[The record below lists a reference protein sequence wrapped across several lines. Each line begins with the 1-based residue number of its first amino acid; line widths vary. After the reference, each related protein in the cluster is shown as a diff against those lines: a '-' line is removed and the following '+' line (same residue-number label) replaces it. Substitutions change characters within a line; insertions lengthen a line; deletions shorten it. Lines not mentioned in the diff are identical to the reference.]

1 MPASIVQDFLG
12 LLVAVGDNLRH
23 VPPVIFLTGLFIGL
37 AYGLLG
43 IGLVLVYRS
52 SKFINFAHGDIG
64 AFGASTLGILVL
76 NYKLN
81 YWIALPLGMLVSA
94 MAAGLVELL
103 VVRRLARAPRLMS
116 MVATIG
122 AGQFLFFL
130 ALIVSGKAGSG
141 AFFPEPAGLPSFTL
155 NHVFVST
162 SYTGMIL
169 LAPLAVVALAIFF
182 RRSRF
187 GIAIRGAAAN
197 AEAAAMAGMS
207 PARLATL
214 TWAISGALACVTA
227 ALLIHTLGARGGAS
241 LGPTLLVRALAA
253 GVIGRMRNL
262 PATFVAGIG
271 IGVLDTT
278 VNFMTSGGG
287 FGEVILLGIIIVALL
302 FQTERG
308 RRDDDKGS
316 WSAVQPWAPLPEPI
330 ARLWTVHQAGLILTL
345 VALAAALWV
354 PHFTP
359 AEVTYSLVVL
369 VSFAIVGL
377 SLYVVTG
384 LSGQLSLG
392 QFAIAATG
400 ALAGVLVVQR
410 THSYELAL
418 VGAAAAGAVTALL
431 VALPALRV
439 RGLLLAVT
447 SLAFALAMSSWL
459 LQQAP
464 PFGFGTAVLVGSVRF
479 LGQSTTTPQTYWYVA
494 LAVLVLCILVAR
506 NLRRSS
512 LGRLL
517 VALRD
522 NEDAARAFGVSAT
535 GRKLQSYAVSGALAG
550 LGGGVFAFAQTSL
563 AASSFP
569 AQESTTIVVMSVVG
583 GVGIVAGP
591 LLGAWTAMPRVVTM
605 GYLPYAAI
613 TFGWLLLI
621 LQAPNGVAGLLR
633 PVRDAAADL
642 VARLHGVDPVAARA
656 SADPARVEQESALTA
671 VKLAPRTGAQP
682 HGGESSILAVDGV
695 TKRYGG
701 LVAVDGVGF
710 DVRRGEVLGLI
721 GPNGAGK
728 TTLFECLSGFVSVD
742 QGSVR
747 FNDVAVT
754 RWTPERRA
762 RAGLIRSFQ
771 DSALF
776 STMTVLETVLV
787 SCERTLPSHVA
798 SSLLGWHRSD
808 RRRDARARE
817 LISLLGLDRYRHVQV
832 GSLSTGTRRI
842 AELACLMALEP
853 EMLLL
858 DEPSSGIAQKEVE
871 SLGEVISGIKRYLGT
886 TLVIIEHDIPLV
898 THLSDRMM
906 AMANG
911 SIVALG
917 SPDEVL
923 GNATV
928 IESYLGGDPTAVQRS
943 EQSAPTPKVKRKV
956 AATAAGG

>member
-1 MPASIVQDFLG
+1 
-12 LLVAVGDNLRH
+12 
-23 VPPVIFLTGLFIGL
+23 
-37 AYGLLG
+37 
-43 IGLVLVYRS
+43 
-52 SKFINFAHGDIG
+52 
-64 AFGASTLGILVL
+64 
-76 NYKLN
+76 
-81 YWIALPLGMLVSA
+81 
-94 MAAGLVELL
+94 
-103 VVRRLARAPRLMS
+103 
-116 MVATIG
+116 
-122 AGQFLFFL
+122 
-130 ALIVSGKAGSG
+130 
-141 AFFPEPAGLPSFTL
+141 
-155 NHVFVST
+155 
-162 SYTGMIL
+162 
-169 LAPLAVVALAIFF
+169 
-182 RRSRF
+182 
-187 GIAIRGAAAN
+187 
-197 AEAAAMAGMS
+197 
-207 PARLATL
+207 
-214 TWAISGALACVTA
+214 
-227 ALLIHTLGARGGAS
+227 
-241 LGPTLLVRALAA
+241 
-253 GVIGRMRNL
+253 
-262 PATFVAGIG
+262 
-271 IGVLDTT
+271 
-278 VNFMTSGGG
+278 
-287 FGEVILLGIIIVALL
+287 
-302 FQTERG
+302 
-308 RRDDDKGS
+308 
-316 WSAVQPWAPLPEPI
+316 
-330 ARLWTVHQAGLILTL
+330 
-345 VALAAALWV
+345 
-354 PHFTP
+354 
-359 AEVTYSLVVL
+359 
-369 VSFAIVGL
+369 
-377 SLYVVTG
+377 
-384 LSGQLSLG
+384 
-392 QFAIAATG
+392 
-400 ALAGVLVVQR
+400 
-410 THSYELAL
+410 
-418 VGAAAAGAVTALL
+418 
-431 VALPALRV
+431 
-439 RGLLLAVT
+439 
-447 SLAFALAMSSWL
+447 
-459 LQQAP
+459 
-464 PFGFGTAVLVGSVRF
+464 
-479 LGQSTTTPQTYWYVA
+479 
-494 LAVLVLCILVAR
+494 
-506 NLRRSS
+506 
-512 LGRLL
+512 
-517 VALRD
+517 
-522 NEDAARAFGVSAT
+522 VSAT